1 MFHPLTSLMGLTN
14 SGWIITFNFDFS
26 LKLECAVGPFQLWT
40 AKTLLLETENI
51 LRNFLWKIQARKIDH
66 LTSVSSVHHDLTSG
80 DDKLTLEKADFG
92 QKHFIFTDR
101 LSVNIFKEGFR
112 MSMWTTLALI
122 VLLNSFL
129 SSGEDLAGSMNTMNR
144 IPFQWNVVYNIR
156 NNPLLLQLILQEL
169 NFITLPWDSE
179 ARWNVLGQEVFL
191 WHF

>member
-1 MFHPLTSLMGLTN
+1 
-14 SGWIITFNFDFS
+14 
-26 LKLECAVGPFQLWT
+26 
-40 AKTLLLETENI
+40 
-51 LRNFLWKIQARKIDH
+51 
-66 LTSVSSVHHDLTSG
+66 
-80 DDKLTLEKADFG
+80 
-92 QKHFIFTDR
+92 
-101 LSVNIFKEGFR
+101 

-169 NFITLPWDSE
+169 NFITLSSDSE
-179 ARWNVLGQEVFL
+179 ARWNVLGQVVFL